1 MKTILLVDDDLHAL
15 EIVGE
20 TLTTFGYKVIPRP
33 DAESALSDIRDGTGI
48 DLVITEY
55 WMPGMNGLEFLTI
68 VRKALPAVPVIML
81 TGYGSVEIYLK
92 SLSLGVFE
100 YLNKPFKEKEL
111 YYCVRSALQRSAAD
125 NALTVC
131 RRNSEFATLKR

>member
-1 MKTILLVDDDLHAL
+1 MKTILLVDDELHAL

-20 TLTTFGYKVIPRP
+20 ILTTFGYKVIPRL
-33 DAESALSDIRDGTGI
+33 DAESALSVIWDGTCI

-55 WMPGMNGLEFLTI
+55 RMPGMNGVEFLTI
-68 VRKALPAVPVIML
+68 LRKVLPSVPVIIF
-81 TGYGSVEIYLK
+81 TGHGSVEIYLK

-111 YYCVRSALQRSAAD
+111 DHIVRSALQRSAAE
-125 NALTVC
+125 NALPV
-131 RRNSEFATLKR
+131 S